1 VGHFY
6 KFQGVFDVW
15 NNFSRLNKSENEN
28 LKIRTMLGLKPAWGY
43 NPRDTPACHARL
55 TEKQNGP
62 WAGGLVQ
69 FTERPAT
76 W

>member
-28 LKIRTMLGLKPAWGY
+28 LKIRTMLGLKPDWGY
-43 NPRDTPACHARL
+43 NPRDTPACHA
-55 TEKQNGP
+55 
-62 WAGGLVQ
+62 
-69 FTERPAT
+69 
-76 W
+76 